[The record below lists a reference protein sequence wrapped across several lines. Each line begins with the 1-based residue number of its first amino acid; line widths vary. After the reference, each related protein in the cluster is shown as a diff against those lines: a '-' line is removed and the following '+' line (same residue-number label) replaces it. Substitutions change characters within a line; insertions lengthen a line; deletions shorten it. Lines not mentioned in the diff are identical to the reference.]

1 MRGQYTEGTN
11 NNILLT
17 NAATKVS
24 QFDRQTFQKLCYMYF
39 LNQDILQEVNVHIV
53 QTKSCRN
60 HRTVCKNEKFT
71 SYKRQE
77 HKILNIPNHACCSPC
92 TSIAKPK
99 SASLTAAPF
108 CLLANNK
115 FSGYGRKSEKQ
126 QQKNVLMIC
135 QYQSFNKLEIIHR
148 NSLNSC
154 LTFRSL

>member
-1 MRGQYTEGTN
+1 LGVQSKLLEAFTYTEQSVKHEEFTD
-11 NNILLT
+11 
-17 NAATKVS
+17 TKG
-24 QFDRQTFQKLCYMYF
+24 
-39 LNQDILQEVNVHIV
+39 
-53 QTKSCRN
+53 
-60 HRTVCKNEKFT
+60 EK
-71 SYKRQE
+71 

-135 QYQSFNKLEIIHR
+135 
-148 NSLNSC
+148 
-154 LTFRSL
+154 